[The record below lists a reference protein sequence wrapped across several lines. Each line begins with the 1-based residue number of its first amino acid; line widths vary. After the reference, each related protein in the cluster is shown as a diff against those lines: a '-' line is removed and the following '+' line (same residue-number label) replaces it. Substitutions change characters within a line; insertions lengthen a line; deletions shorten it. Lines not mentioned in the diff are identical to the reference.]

1 MKNKNKGIFYII
13 CSAFCFALMN
23 TFVRLSGDLPSF
35 QKSFFRNFIALI
47 IAFLILKKSDIGF
60 KFKNENLKFFILRST
75 AGTLGI
81 LCNYYAVDHLLLS
94 DASML
99 GKLSPFFAIIFSYF
113 MLKEKIS
120 LFQFFSVIVAFIGCL
135 FIVKP
140 GFNLNIIPATIGIIG
155 AMGAGCAY
163 TTVRILSNKGEKGP
177 FIVFFFSAFSCL
189 VTLPYLIFN
198 YHHMELWQLGYLL
211 LAGLAAS
218 GGQFAVTAAYANAP
232 AKEISVFDYS
242 QVIFAALMGFIL
254 FNQIPD
260 MFSIIGYL
268 IILAIAIVMFL
279 KNNKAE

>member
-1 MKNKNKGIFYII
+1 MTNKNKGIFYII

-35 QKSFFRNFIALI
+35 QKSFFRNLIALI
-47 IAFLILKKSDIGF
+47 IAIGILKKSDIGF
-60 KFKNENLKFFILRST
+60 KFKKENLKYFILRST
-75 AGTLGI
+75 AGTIGI

-99 GKLSPFFAIIFSYF
+99 SKLSPFFAIIFSYF

-120 LFQFFSVIVAFIGCL
+120 LFQFFSVVIAFIGCL

-140 GFNLNIIPATIGIIG
+140 GFNLNIFPSAIGVLG

-163 TTVRILSNKGEKGP
+163 TTVRVLSNKGEKGP

-198 YHHMELWQLGYLL
+198 YHHMALWQIGFLL

-218 GGQFAVTAAYANAP
+218 GGQFSVTAAYANAP

-242 QVIFAALMGFIL
+242 QVIFAALMGFFL
-254 FNQIPD
+254 FGQMPD
-260 MFSIIGYL
+260 LFSVLGYC
-268 IILAIAIVMFL
+268 IILAVAVVMFIR
-279 KNNKAE
+279 NNKK